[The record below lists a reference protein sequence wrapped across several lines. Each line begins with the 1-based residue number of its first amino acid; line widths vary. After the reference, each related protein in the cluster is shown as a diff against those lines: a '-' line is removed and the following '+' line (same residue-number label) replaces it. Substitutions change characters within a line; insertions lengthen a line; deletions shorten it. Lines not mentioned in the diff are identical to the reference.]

1 MTTVDLDRL
10 AATLTEVAEAEIL
23 PRWRN
28 LDEADI
34 REKTGPT
41 DLVTVADEAAERRLV
56 ELLPDL
62 YPGSIVIGEESVER
76 DRSLLG
82 RIDGDAP
89 VWIVDPVDGTNNFA
103 EGKDRFCVMVA
114 LTHRGETIASAIH
127 QPVER
132 RTAVA
137 ALGEGAWMLGEGGRQ
152 RLRVAPA
159 AGIDAMEG
167 SFNFRF
173 FPEEVRPAIR
183 ERANEVLGDRHYR
196 RGCAGYDYIQ
206 LATGRWHYAVYWKK
220 MPWDH
225 APGLLIHGEAGG
237 YSACV
242 DGTPYRPAELGG
254 GIIAAADEAGWRAL
268 RDDVVGSVPTAV

>member
-10 AATLTEVAEAEIL
+10 AATLDAVAEEEIL

-28 LDEADI
+28 LGDGDI
-34 REKTGPT
+34 REKTGPN

-56 ELLPDL
+56 ELLPAL
-62 YPGSIVIGEESVER
+62 YPGSVVIGEESVEK
-76 DRSLLG
+76 DRSLLKA
-82 RIDGDAP
+82 IDGDAP
-89 VWIVDPVDGTNNFA
+89 VWIVDPVDGTKNFA

-127 QPVER
+127 QPVDK

-137 ALGEGAWMLGEGGRQ
+137 ARGEGAWMLEAADRR
-152 RLRVAPA
+152 RLSVADA
-159 AGIDAMEG
+159 AGIGEVEG

-173 FPEEVRPAIR
+173 FPESVRPGIR
-183 ERANEVLGDRHYR
+183 QRANEMLGDRHYR

-206 LATGRWHYAVYWKK
+206 LATGRWHYAVYWKN

-225 APGLLIHGEAGG
+225 APGLLIHAEAGG
-237 YSACV
+237 YAARI
-242 DGTPYRPAELGG
+242 DGRPYRPSELNG
-254 GIIAAADEAGWRAL
+254 GIIAAVDPDGWHAL
-268 RDDVVGSVPTAV
+268 RDRVIGDMPAA

>member
-1 MTTVDLDRL
+1 MTSVDLDRL

-28 LDEADI
+28 LAEGDI

-62 YPGSIVIGEESVER
+62 YPGSVVIGEESVEK

-114 LTHRGETIASAIH
+114 LAHRGETIASAIH
-127 QPVER
+127 QPVEK

-137 ALGEGAWMLGEGGRQ
+137 ARGEGAWMLAEGTRAP
-152 RLRVAPA
+152 LRVAAA
-159 AGIDAMEG
+159 AGIEEMEG

-173 FPEEVRPAIR
+173 FPEEVRPGIR
-183 ERANEVLGDRHYR
+183 ARANEMLGDRHYR

-225 APGLLIHGEAGG
+225 APGLLIHAEAGG

-242 DGTPYRPAELGG
+242 DGTPYRPGKLGG
-254 GIIAAADEAGWRAL
+254 GIIAAADEAGWQAL
-268 RDDVVGSVPTAV
+268 RDQVVGPVPTAL